1 MKTYYL
7 QMKKIVKITLLAIFV
22 AVAAPKDI
30 NAKGPLDPVR
40 LRSWVVNAGIGP
52 GTHNFGNG
60 VGFGPTLKASFETG
74 ILDLGPGVITL
85 GGEAAFSF
93 FSHNYGEGWSE
104 SWVTFIFG
112 ARGAF
117 HYGWDVEGLDTYGG
131 IPLGI
136 GFCAHI
142 VDDHPGNSGYTPVYP
157 YVGIFF
163 GASYFFTKSI
173 GINGELGYNATYANI
188 GVILK
193 LK

>member
-1 MKTYYL
+1 MEKTL
-7 QMKKIVKITLLAIFV
+7 KIILLAIMFSFISLSGSY
-22 AVAAPKDI
+22 AA
-30 NAKGPLDPVR
+30 GPLDPVR
-40 LRSWVVNAGIGP
+40 LGTWVVNAGIGP

-60 VGFGPTLKASFETG
+60 AGFGPALKASFETG

-93 FSHNYGEGWSE
+93 FSQHYGQDWNET
-104 SWVTFIFG
+104 WVNFMFG
-112 ARGAF
+112 ARGAY

-136 GFCAHI
+136 GFCAHSF
-142 VDDHPGNSGYTPVYP
+142 DDNPGSKGYNPVYP
-157 YVGIFF
+157 YLGIFF

-173 GINGELGYNATYANI
+173 GINGEVGYNATYANI
-188 GVILK
+188 GVIFK